1 MNDNN
6 QWWNDPEQT
15 QQMGQNG
22 GQSNSQGGQPNPPQ
36 GGQPNTYGGQPYQ
49 QGGQPNTYGGQS
61 HQQGGQPNTN
71 GGQPYQ
77 QGGQPNTYGG
87 QPYQQGGQ
95 QNPYGYNPGGGRP
108 GPPPG
113 PPPGPL
119 PGPMPGPMPGPF
131 PPYNPPTIGPQ
142 PGFIESVKLFFT
154 QFATFTGRSRRSEF
168 WYVYL
173 FQVLLSLV
181 FSLVGATQLYYLVSI
196 VLIVP
201 TFALQ
206 CRRLHDI
213 GKSGQLI
220 WLQVLSTVF
229 FYVCLF
235 YLIVYMIY
243 NVPEVL
249 TVYRE
254 QGIDI
259 SVFQSFYP
267 ILNIPGSVILIFFLA
282 AVAIWIMFLVFNCT
296 DSNKGTNKYGPSQK
310 YPDLNPSPYHP

>member
-61 HQQGGQPNTN
+61 HQQGGQ
-71 GGQPYQ
+71 
-77 QGGQPNTYGG
+77 
-87 QPYQQGGQ
+87 
-95 QNPYGYNPGGGRP
+95 QNPYGYNPGGGQ
-108 GPPPG
+108 PG

-119 PGPMPGPMPGPF
+119 PGPMPGPF

-254 QGIDI
+254 QGIDV

>member
-15 QQMGQNG
+15 QQIGQNG
-22 GQSNSQGGQPNPPQ
+22 GQPNPPQGGQPNPQGGQPNPPQ
-36 GGQPNTYGGQPYQ
+36 GGQPYQQGGQPYQ
-49 QGGQPNTYGGQS
+49 QGGQPY
-61 HQQGGQPNTN
+61 QQ

-77 QGGQPNTYGG
+77 QGG

-95 QNPYGYNPGGGRP
+95 QNPYNYNSGGGQ
-108 GPPPG
+108 PG

-119 PGPMPGPMPGPF
+119 PGPMPGPF
-131 PPYNPPTIGPQ
+131 PPYNPQTGIGPS
-142 PGFIESVKLFFT
+142 PGFLGSIQLFFT
-154 QFATFTGRSRRSEF
+154 QFATFSGRSRRSEF

-173 FQVLLSLV
+173 FQFLLSLI

-201 TFALQ
+201 TLALQ

-220 WLQVLSTVF
+220 WLQVLSTVL
-229 FYVCLF
+229 FYVCCI
-235 YLIVYMIY
+235 YLIVYVIF

-249 TVYRE
+249 AVYRE

-267 ILNIPGSVILIFFLA
+267 ILNIPGSVILVFFLA

>member
-49 QGGQPNTYGGQS
+49 QGGQPNTYGGQ
-61 HQQGGQPNTN
+61 
-71 GGQPYQ
+71 
-77 QGGQPNTYGG
+77 
-87 QPYQQGGQ
+87 PYQQGGQ
-95 QNPYGYNPGGGRP
+95 QNPYGYNPSGGQ
-108 GPPPG
+108 PG

-119 PGPMPGPMPGPF
+119 PGPMPGPF

-181 FSLVGATQLYYLVSI
+181 FSLVGATQLYYLASI

-254 QGIDI
+254 QGIDV

>member
-22 GQSNSQGGQPNPPQ
+22 GLSNSQGGQPNPP
-36 GGQPNTYGGQPYQ
+36 
-49 QGGQPNTYGGQS
+49 
-61 HQQGGQPNTN
+61 
-71 GGQPYQ
+71 

-119 PGPMPGPMPGPF
+119 PGPMPGPF
-131 PPYNPPTIGPQ
+131 PPYNPPAIGPQ
-142 PGFIESVKLFFT
+142 PGFIESIKLFFT

-173 FQVLLSLV
+173 FQFLLSLV

-254 QGIDI
+254 QGIDV

-282 AVAIWIMFLVFNCT
+282 ALAIWIMFLVFNCT

-310 YPDLNPSPYHP
+310 YPDLNQSPYHP

>member
-6 QWWNDPEQT
+6 QWWDDPDQT
-15 QQMGQNG
+15 RQIGQNG
-22 GQSNSQGGQPNPPQ
+22 GQPNPQGGQLNPPQ
-36 GGQPNTYGGQPYQ
+36 GGQPNTYGGQPN
-49 QGGQPNTYGGQS
+49 P
-61 HQQGGQPNTN
+61 P
-71 GGQPYQ
+71 

-119 PGPMPGPMPGPF
+119 PGPMPGPF
-131 PPYNPPTIGPQ
+131 PPYNPPAIGPQ
-142 PGFIESVKLFFT
+142 PGFIESIKLFFT

-173 FQVLLSLV
+173 FQFLLSLV

-254 QGIDI
+254 QGIDV

-267 ILNIPGSVILIFFLA
+267 ILNIPGSVILIFFLV
-282 AVAIWIMFLVFNCT
+282 AVAIWIVFLVVNCT

-310 YPDLNPSPYHP
+310 YPDLNQSPYHP

>member
-22 GQSNSQGGQPNPPQ
+22 GLSNSQGGQPNPPQ

-61 HQQGGQPNTN
+61 HQQGGQ
-71 GGQPYQ
+71 
-77 QGGQPNTYGG
+77 
-87 QPYQQGGQ
+87 
-95 QNPYGYNPGGGRP
+95 QNPYGYNPGGGQ
-108 GPPPG
+108 PG

-119 PGPMPGPMPGPF
+119 PGPMHGPF

-220 WLQVLSTVF
+220 WLQVLSTVC

-254 QGIDI
+254 QGIDV

>member
-6 QWWNDPEQT
+6 QWWDDPDQT
-15 QQMGQNG
+15 RQIGQNG
-22 GQSNSQGGQPNPPQ
+22 GQPNPQGGQLNPPQ
-36 GGQPNTYGGQPYQ
+36 GGQPNTYGGQPN
-49 QGGQPNTYGGQS
+49 P
-61 HQQGGQPNTN
+61 P
-71 GGQPYQ
+71 

-113 PPPGPL
+113 PL

-131 PPYNPPTIGPQ
+131 PPYNPPAIGPQ
-142 PGFIESVKLFFT
+142 PGFIESIKLFFT

-173 FQVLLSLV
+173 FQFLLSLV

-254 QGIDI
+254 QGIDV

-282 AVAIWIMFLVFNCT
+282 ALAIWIMFLVFNCT

-310 YPDLNPSPYHP
+310 YPDLNQSPYHP

>member
-49 QGGQPNTYGGQS
+49 QGGQPNTYGGQP
-61 HQQGGQPNTN
+61 H
-71 GGQPYQ
+71 
-77 QGGQPNTYGG
+77 
-87 QPYQQGGQ
+87 QQGGQ
-95 QNPYGYNPGGGRP
+95 QNPYGYNPSGGQ
-108 GPPPG
+108 PG

-119 PGPMPGPMPGPF
+119 PGPMPGPF

-254 QGIDI
+254 QGIDV

>member
-36 GGQPNTYGGQPYQ
+36 GGQPNTYGGQSYQ
-49 QGGQPNTYGGQS
+49 QGGQQNPYG
-61 HQQGGQPNTN
+61 
-71 GGQPYQ
+71 
-77 QGGQPNTYGG
+77 
-87 QPYQQGGQ
+87 YQQGGQ
-95 QNPYGYNPGGGRP
+95 QNPYGYNPGGGQ
-108 GPPPG
+108 PG

-119 PGPMPGPMPGPF
+119 PGPMPGPF

-254 QGIDI
+254 QGIDV

-282 AVAIWIMFLVFNCT
+282 AVAIWIIFLVFNCT

>member
-36 GGQPNTYGGQPYQ
+36 GGQPNTYGGQSYQ

-61 HQQGGQPNTN
+61 HQQGGQ
-71 GGQPYQ
+71 
-77 QGGQPNTYGG
+77 
-87 QPYQQGGQ
+87 
-95 QNPYGYNPGGGRP
+95 QNPYGYNPGGGQ
-108 GPPPG
+108 PG

-119 PGPMPGPMPGPF
+119 PGPMPGPF

-254 QGIDI
+254 QGIDV

-282 AVAIWIMFLVFNCT
+282 AVAIWIIFLVFNCT

>member
-6 QWWNDPEQT
+6 QWWDDPEQT

-22 GQSNSQGGQPNPPQ
+22 GRPNPQGGQTNPPQ

-61 HQQGGQPNTN
+61 
-71 GGQPYQ
+71 
-77 QGGQPNTYGG
+77 
-87 QPYQQGGQ
+87 YQQGGQ
-95 QNPYGYNPGGGRP
+95 QNPYGYNPGGGQ
-108 GPPPG
+108 PG

-119 PGPMPGPMPGPF
+119 PGPMPGPF

-220 WLQVLSTVF
+220 WLQVLSTVL

-254 QGIDI
+254 QGIDV

>member
-6 QWWNDPEQT
+6 QWWDDPDQT
-15 QQMGQNG
+15 RQIGQNG
-22 GQSNSQGGQPNPPQ
+22 GQPNPQGGQLNPPQ
-36 GGQPNTYGGQPYQ
+36 GGQPNTYGGQPN
-49 QGGQPNTYGGQS
+49 P
-61 HQQGGQPNTN
+61 P
-71 GGQPYQ
+71 

-113 PPPGPL
+113 PL

-131 PPYNPPTIGPQ
+131 PPYNPPAIGPQ
-142 PGFIESVKLFFT
+142 PGFIESIKLFFT

-173 FQVLLSLV
+173 FQFLLSLV

-254 QGIDI
+254 QGIDV

-267 ILNIPGSVILIFFLA
+267 ILNIPGSVILIFFLV

-310 YPDLNPSPYHP
+310 YPDLNQSPYHP

>member
-6 QWWNDPEQT
+6 QWWDDPDQT
-15 QQMGQNG
+15 RQIGQNG
-22 GQSNSQGGQPNPPQ
+22 GQPNPQGGQPNPPQ
-36 GGQPNTYGGQPYQ
+36 GGQPNTYGGQPY
-49 QGGQPNTYGGQS
+49 S
-61 HQQGGQPNTN
+61 
-71 GGQPYQ
+71 
-77 QGGQPNTYGG
+77 
-87 QPYQQGGQ
+87 QGGQ
-95 QNPYGYNPGGGRP
+95 QQPPYGYNPGGGRP

-113 PPPGPL
+113 PL
-119 PGPMPGPMPGPF
+119 PGPMPGPMSGPF
-131 PPYNPPTIGPQ
+131 PPYNPPAIGPQ
-142 PGFIESVKLFFT
+142 PGFIESIKLFFT

-173 FQVLLSLV
+173 FQFLLSLV

-254 QGIDI
+254 QGIDV

-267 ILNIPGSVILIFFLA
+267 ILNIPGSVILIFFLV

-310 YPDLNPSPYHP
+310 YPDLNQSPYHP

>member
-6 QWWNDPEQT
+6 QWWDDPDQT
-15 QQMGQNG
+15 RQIGQNG
-22 GQSNSQGGQPNPPQ
+22 GQPNPQGGQPNPPQ
-36 GGQPNTYGGQPYQ
+36 GGQPNTYGGQPN
-49 QGGQPNTYGGQS
+49 P
-61 HQQGGQPNTN
+61 P
-71 GGQPYQ
+71 

-87 QPYQQGGQ
+87 QPYSQGGQ
-95 QNPYGYNPGGGRP
+95 QQPPYGYNPGGGQ
-108 GPPPG
+108 PG

-119 PGPMPGPMPGPF
+119 PGPMPGPF
-131 PPYNPPTIGPQ
+131 PPYNPQAVIGPS
-142 PGFIESVKLFFT
+142 PGFVGSVKLFFS

-173 FQVLLSLV
+173 FQFLLSLV

-254 QGIDI
+254 QGIDV

-282 AVAIWIMFLVFNCT
+282 ALAIWIMFLVFNCT

-310 YPDLNPSPYHP
+310 YPDLNQSPYHP